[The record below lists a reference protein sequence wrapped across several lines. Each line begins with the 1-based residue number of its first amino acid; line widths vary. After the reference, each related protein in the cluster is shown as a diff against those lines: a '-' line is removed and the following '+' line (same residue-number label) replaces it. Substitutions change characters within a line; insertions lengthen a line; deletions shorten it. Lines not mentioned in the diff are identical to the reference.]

1 MVNEKPNKQPLP
13 QLAPGA
19 PQPGPTLLQPSLPS
33 LPLACAVALLHL
45 PSPCASTSLTAQ
57 PAPWLAHWSFLHRIA
72 NKPSPSFLLLLSSRA
87 FLPIFSCL
95 DLTFPPLLTSVL
107 AISRSAP
114 PHRACRLLQAGARG
128 PRPCSSSEPSPH
140 SWTSGR
146 VLGAPPGWG
155 LQLPARSPQVCHGGG
170 SDAAQLGRQEME
182 RCLWPRSE
190 LGSLKQ
196 PQDPGG
202 CG

>member
-114 PHRACRLLQAGARG
+114 PTGPAGCSRLEHEGPGPAHLRSPHHTLGPVAGCSGLLQVEGFSCQPEAPRYAMAGALMQ
-128 PRPCSSSEPSPH
+128 PS
-140 SWTSGR
+140 WADRRWKDASGQE
-146 VLGAPPGWG
+146 VNW
-155 LQLPARSPQVCHGGG
+155 
-170 SDAAQLGRQEME
+170 AA
-182 RCLWPRSE
+182 
-190 LGSLKQ
+190 
-196 PQDPGG
+196 
-202 CG
+202 